1 MIQRPIFMTAQNMC
15 GMQPPCRG
23 CQDRKYDCHFKG
35 HCKKYDAYK
44 ESVEKYKN
52 SAEYR
57 QYLREHGIDRRLEN
71 V

>member
-1 MIQRPIFMTAQNMC
+1 MRQRPIFMTAQNIC
-15 GMQPPCRG
+15 GMRPPCKE
-23 CQDRKYDCHFKG
+23 CPDRRYDCHFKG
-35 HCKKYDAYK
+35 HCKKYDDYK
-44 ESVEKYKN
+44 ESMEKYKN